1 MVSINTNLSSLIA
14 QRSLTNS
21 TQLLNEAIERM
32 STGFQINGAKD
43 NAANYAISTNMSTR
57 ISSYE
62 VAVDNA
68 ATALDLVSTAS
79 SSLDQIND
87 HLSRLRSLA
96 TQAGNGTYGEQS
108 LNAIN
113 QEANAIIDEIER
125 LYGTTSFNGISLFNK
140 QTNNV
145 VTNSVN
151 RLSNSVRIVTPEI
164 QTKSLS
170 STPKVLSE
178 TEEIEA
184 EADESTSF
192 DELGI
197 NGGSFGVYNSAGDL
211 QNEYTL
217 EGLDTI
223 GKFIELLNNSGFEAK
238 IENGV
243 ISVKSDDGSY
253 ISGALA
259 DSLGIE
265 VTNSTQTT
273 GASTSSTLSVTYTE
287 TVTASTSTTFGE
299 LGATG
304 NLTGIIY
311 DETNSACNT
320 ITVKTTD
327 TIGDMISKLA
337 ANNITATIKNGV
349 VSLSTNNKYV
359 LGGALANILDIQ
371 VTQETQLTSITASM
385 SCYHSN
391 VPENDLTATGTTMVP
406 VGEFKLKVNHINTDD
421 LISISEAFNNLSG
434 LGNLDSGTYK
444 ISTTEDLQT
453 IYDNR
458 HDFED
463 GSYTLIL
470 ANNIDCNGQ
479 SISLFSNLNRHD
491 SLVFDGNGYVI
502 SNLSLDVPFFSTK
515 LANMTIKNLGFEN
528 IELIEG
534 TDWGVFAG
542 TMTNVSIENCFISG
556 TFNNN
561 NSGLADTI
569 ENSTISNSYVSG
581 TFMRNGTGF
590 ASFIKNSTVRD
601 CFTTGSMLYGEGF
614 ARFLQNSYVENVT
627 SDMDFTDA
635 SGNVGYSA
643 YGFFEYVEASTVRNA
658 YFSGTR
664 NTRYGGDIAGYV
676 RYNSLISKVRSDDLE
691 ERESLFRDWNNNILA
706 ESPIS
711 ELGITSGNVGVYKG
725 DEIIKTI
732 TIDSTSTC
740 EELAQQLKEEGFR
753 SYLSDI
759 DAYGNVYCSTLTVSS
774 ADMTMKSL
782 DGNSSNIA
790 DFFSFRMNYKTIY
803 ENTTSAVQNVV
814 TSKSLTETSELQ
826 DLPDYNNGNGEISV
840 VQSDGT
846 KTTIKVSP
854 TDTIGTLFS
863 KLSQFGIV
871 GSLNSGLVSLESTNG
886 AYIEQAAGGSN
897 LFDSLNLKPVEIEKE
912 EIPVNTDSDK
922 LTVTTPSGGD
932 GDGGT
937 DPVDPDGG
945 NQGGGTNP
953 PTDPDGG
960 NSGSGTT
967 PPDPDGG
974 NSGSGTTPPNPD
986 GGNTG
991 GGTKPPT
998 DPDGGNNTGSGGSG
1012 NQGGNNGN
1020 GGGNTGGIS
1029 PITPA
1034 PDSIIFQV
1042 GIDSDWSSQIGISTS
1057 FELTGLDELRN
1068 IGIDD
1073 KDYLSQIDNLLSTVN
1088 AKQTEFGAAEN
1099 RLMSVLEEISIHYDN
1114 LVSSRSTLRDADIA
1128 EVSSEYIRQQI
1139 LQQASATLL
1148 STANQT
1154 PAIALRLL

>member
-62 VAVDNA
+62 VAEDNA

-217 EGLDTI
+217 DGLDTI

-349 VSLSTNNKYV
+349 VSFESDSYYTLTQGSQ
-359 LGGALANILDIQ
+359 LGTLLGISRIPNVQNLNYEARHIFQKEPPIF
-371 VTQETQLTSITASM
+371 TSDTS
-385 SCYHSN
+385 
-391 VPENDLTATGTTMVP
+391 VTGTSV
-406 VGEFKLKVNHINTDD
+406 VKAGGFKAAVNKIDTTNV
-421 LISISEAFNNLSG
+421 EPLSNYMSSSS
-434 LGNLDSGTYK
+434 LAAGTYK
-444 ISTTEDLQT
+444 ISTTEELVYLLSEDLVSPSDSVF
-453 IYDNR
+453 IIDN
-458 HDFED
+458 DIDMSGISYETSKNEFENCV
-463 GSYTLIL
+463 IE
-470 ANNIDCNGQ
+470 
-479 SISLFSNLNRHD
+479 
-491 SLVFDGNGYVI
+491 GNGHII
-502 SNLSLDVPFFSTK
+502 SNLSGENGLFEDF
-515 LANMTIKNLGFEN
+515 NGEIRNLGLTNVN
-528 IELIEG
+528 ITNNDKDTYVGAFAGHIEG
-534 TDWGVFAG
+534 K
-542 TMTNVSIENCFISG
+542 IYNCFVTGTISAEG
-556 TFNNN
+556 GYYLGGLVGGAMRSNISESYVSATIASTNR
-561 NSGLADTI
+561 SADVGGLAASIQHTTI
-569 ENSTISNSYVSG
+569 TDSYSEGHILAADYAGGIVGRASLSEMENVFSSVSMEYSRGGVTFTRLSGIVAELYNSSLYRAYFNGTISNDINYSGLIVSSASDSSISRIRYDAASDIPAVNYWSQRCDSNDKLSEAG
-581 TFMRNGTGF
+581 VTSGLIGIYKNGVLSDTISLDSELTLTQFMTLLR
-590 ASFIKNSTVRD
+590 
-601 CFTTGSMLYGEGF
+601 GEGF
-614 ARFLQNSYVENVT
+614 DAEINSANEMLTIT
-627 SDMDFTDA
+627 SDDMYLGNIEGSDNLSNIMD
-635 SGNVGYSA
+635 
-643 YGFFEYVEASTVRNA
+643 
-658 YFSGTR
+658 
-664 NTRYGGDIAGYV
+664 
-676 RYNSLISKVRSDDLE
+676 
-691 ERESLFRDWNNNILA
+691 
-706 ESPIS
+706 
-711 ELGITSGNVGVYKG
+711 
-725 DEIIKTI
+725 
-732 TIDSTSTC
+732 
-740 EELAQQLKEEGFR
+740 
-753 SYLSDI
+753 YLSFETNTI
-759 DAYGNVYCSTLTVSS
+759 
-774 ADMTMKSL
+774 
-782 DGNSSNIA
+782 
-790 DFFSFRMNYKTIY
+790 TIY
-803 ENTTSAVQNVV
+803 ENTTSAVQNVI

-840 VQSDGT
+840 VQSDGS

-937 DPVDPDGG
+937 DPVDPGDG

-953 PTDPDGG
+953 PTD
-960 NSGSGTT
+960 
-967 PPDPDGG
+967 
-974 NSGSGTTPPNPD
+974 PD

-1154 PAIALRLL
+1154 PAIALQLI

>member
-62 VAVDNA
+62 VAEDNA

-217 EGLDTI
+217 DGLDTI

-349 VSLSTNNKYV
+349 VSFESDSYYTLTQGSQ
-359 LGGALANILDIQ
+359 LGTLLGISRIPNVQNLNYEARHIFQKEPPIF
-371 VTQETQLTSITASM
+371 TSDTS
-385 SCYHSN
+385 
-391 VPENDLTATGTTMVP
+391 VTGTSV
-406 VGEFKLKVNHINTDD
+406 VKAGGFKAAVNKIDTTNV
-421 LISISEAFNNLSG
+421 EPLSNYMSSSS
-434 LGNLDSGTYK
+434 LAAGTYK
-444 ISTTEDLQT
+444 ISTTEELVYLLSEDLVSPSDSVF
-453 IYDNR
+453 IIDN
-458 HDFED
+458 DIDMSGISYETSKNEFENCV
-463 GSYTLIL
+463 IE
-470 ANNIDCNGQ
+470 
-479 SISLFSNLNRHD
+479 
-491 SLVFDGNGYVI
+491 GNGHII
-502 SNLSLDVPFFSTK
+502 SNLSGENGLFEDFDGE
-515 LANMTIKNLGFEN
+515 IRNLGLTNVN
-528 IELIEG
+528 ITNNDKDTYVGAFAGHIEG
-534 TDWGVFAG
+534 K
-542 TMTNVSIENCFISG
+542 IYNCFVTGTISAEG
-556 TFNNN
+556 GYYLGGLVGGAMRSNISESYVSATIA
-561 NSGLADTI
+561 STSRSADVGGLAASIQHTTI
-569 ENSTISNSYVSG
+569 TDSYSEGHILAADCAGGIVGRATLSEMENVFSSVSMEYSRGGVTFARMSGIVAELYNSSLLYRAYFNGTISNDINYSGLIVSSASDSSISRIRYDAASDIPAVDYWSQRCDSNDKLSEAG
-581 TFMRNGTGF
+581 VTSGLIGIYKNGVLSDTISLDSELTLTQFMTLLR
-590 ASFIKNSTVRD
+590 
-601 CFTTGSMLYGEGF
+601 GEGF
-614 ARFLQNSYVENVT
+614 DAEINSANEMLTIT
-627 SDMDFTDA
+627 SDDMYLGNIEGSDNLSNIMD
-635 SGNVGYSA
+635 
-643 YGFFEYVEASTVRNA
+643 
-658 YFSGTR
+658 
-664 NTRYGGDIAGYV
+664 
-676 RYNSLISKVRSDDLE
+676 
-691 ERESLFRDWNNNILA
+691 
-706 ESPIS
+706 
-711 ELGITSGNVGVYKG
+711 
-725 DEIIKTI
+725 
-732 TIDSTSTC
+732 
-740 EELAQQLKEEGFR
+740 
-753 SYLSDI
+753 YLSFETNTI
-759 DAYGNVYCSTLTVSS
+759 
-774 ADMTMKSL
+774 
-782 DGNSSNIA
+782 
-790 DFFSFRMNYKTIY
+790 TIY
-803 ENTTSAVQNVV
+803 ENTTSAVQNVI

-840 VQSDGT
+840 VQSDGS

-937 DPVDPDGG
+937 DPVDPGDG

-953 PTDPDGG
+953 PTD
-960 NSGSGTT
+960 
-967 PPDPDGG
+967 
-974 NSGSGTTPPNPD
+974 PD

-1154 PAIALRLL
+1154 PAIALQLI